1 MMIEIVIGLIA
12 GSSFMYHNNEFVDT
26 VKEQREDGYVW
37 VLDPK
42 EADDNL
48 PNITIKEKDG
58 SERVLWVLDK
68 PAELQ
73 GRDQ

>member
-26 VKEQREDGYVW
+26 VKDQREDGYVW

-42 EADDNL
+42 DADNNT
-48 PNITIKEKDG
+48 PNITIKREDG
-58 SERVLWVLDK
+58 KERVLWVLDK

-73 GRDQ
+73 GRD

>member
-1 MMIEIVIGLIA
+1 MIELVIGLIA
-12 GSSFMYHNNEFVDT
+12 GSSLMYHNNEFIDT

-42 EADDNL
+42 DADENL